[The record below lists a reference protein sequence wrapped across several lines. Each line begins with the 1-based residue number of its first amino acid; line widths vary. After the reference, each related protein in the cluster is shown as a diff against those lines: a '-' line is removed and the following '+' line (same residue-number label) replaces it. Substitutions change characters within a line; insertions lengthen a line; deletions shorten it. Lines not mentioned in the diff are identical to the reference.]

1 MTPTTFNENYEIN
14 SNSEASIKASE
25 NNTIIIKCWK
35 VTSEVYISKKEADT
49 EDHSYSIIK
58 ASIVAKK
65 EEQFSRLVVGG
76 QGGIEDIHHRRLDF
90 VV

>member
-35 VTSEVYISKKEADT
+35 VTSEVYISKRKQTLKTIA
-49 EDHSYSIIK
+49 I
-58 ASIVAKK
+58 AS
-65 EEQFSRLVVGG
+65 
-76 QGGIEDIHHRRLDF
+76 
-90 VV
+90 